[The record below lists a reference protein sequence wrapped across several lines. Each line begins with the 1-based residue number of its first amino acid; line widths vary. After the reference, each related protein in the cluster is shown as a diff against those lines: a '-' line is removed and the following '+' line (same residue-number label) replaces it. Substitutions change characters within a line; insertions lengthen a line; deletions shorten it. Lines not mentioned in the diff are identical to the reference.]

1 MINIE
6 LTPGA
11 GMQESLDFKNKLV
24 KMYTNFL
31 NKHKVKFKTFEPE
44 YNKRITVIEVDN
56 DIIFKVLYNETGI
69 HRLVRVSPFDL
80 ESRRHTSFTSVHVFN
95 VDNKLE
101 FKDNPVR
108 SYILDPYKAVSKM
121 GELITDKVDDVLNG
135 HLELIGVEF
144 PKND

>member
-31 NKHKVKFKTFEPE
+31 HKNKVIYKLFEPE
-44 YNKRITVIEVDN
+44 YNKRITIIKVDK
-56 DIIFKVLYNETGI
+56 DIIFKVLCNETGI
-69 HRLVRVSPFDL
+69 HRLVRISPFDI
-80 ESRRHTSFTSVHVFN
+80 ENRRHTSFVSVHVYN

-121 GELITDKVDDVLNG
+121 GEMLTDKVDEVLNG
-135 HLELIGVEF
+135 QLELIGIEF
-144 PKND
+144 PKHG